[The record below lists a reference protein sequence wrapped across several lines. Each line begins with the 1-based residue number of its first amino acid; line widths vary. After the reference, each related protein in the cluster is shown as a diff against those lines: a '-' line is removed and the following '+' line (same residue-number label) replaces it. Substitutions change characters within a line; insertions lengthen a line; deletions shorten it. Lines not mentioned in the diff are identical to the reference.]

1 MKKEFVVLFFISL
14 MFCIFS
20 CKDMNN
26 ATPSVD
32 PTIDYSQLPTE
43 EGFFIDAPTFGL
55 HYKAFPSGMSGITDK
70 NGKFS
75 YKQGDEVTF
84 FIGNMQIGFPVK
96 GKRCISPLHIA
107 KANSI
112 YGNHENTVLA
122 QNIIRFLMA
131 LNTGKN
137 PYGLIIPHIIDNL
150 HHWDLHAILCS
161 PHFENEIIEIIAAL
175 RDMLPAEIVLP
186 TIEEAQKHFLIS
198 ESLIKQLEEKAGD
211 NLFLSI
217 KVPSNFKNHYIDFA
231 FNADNFENSYFSGKK
246 ILVNNDS
253 ITKYSTKLHSANWQ
267 LTLTALQNN
276 NRISENDLIAFY
288 TNEGFSSDLPEDYTL
303 EIAKEPAILHA
314 DLSENA
320 FLIEETF
327 IQNGKIIIPKTL
339 PDETS
344 SFLNQDTSLFFYVD
358 ILTETTNTRAASF
371 ELIIPIQKE
380 QWEETEVAYEIPFS
394 TTLASG
400 FKYKAQVYFKPDS
413 SKTYYVKQAQ
423 TLTEETGDLTYTF
436 TNWDEE

>member
-1 MKKEFVVLFFISL
+1 MKKKFVVLFFISL

-20 CKDMNN
+20 CKDVNN
-26 ATPSVD
+26 QNPPFDNSN
-32 PTIDYSQLPTE
+32 LPTE
-43 EGFFIDAPTFGL
+43 EGFFIDAPTCGL

-84 FIGNMQIGFPVK
+84 FIGNMQMGFSVP

-107 KANSI
+107 KATTI
-112 YGNHENTVLA
+112 YGNKESTILA

-231 FNADNFENSYFSGKK
+231 FNADNFENSYLSGKK

-253 ITKYSTKLHSANWQ
+253 ITKYSTILHSANWQ

-288 TNEGFSSDLPEDYTL
+288 TNEGFSNILPEEYPLAVET
-303 EIAKEPAILHA
+303 APVILHA

-320 FLIEETF
+320 FIVEETF
-327 IQNGKIIIPKTL
+327 TQNGTLIIPKTL
-339 PDETS
+339 PDKTN
-344 SFLNQDTSLFFYVD
+344 SFLNQDTSLFLYVD
-358 ILTETTNTRAASF
+358 ILTENIKQRAASF

-380 QWEETEVAYEIPFS
+380 QWKETEVAYEIPFS
-394 TTLASG
+394 TTLANG

-423 TLTEETGDLTYTF
+423 SLTEETGDLTYTF
-436 TNWDEE
+436 TTWDEE

>member
-1 MKKEFVVLFFISL
+1 MKKKFVVLFFISL

-20 CKDMNN
+20 CKDVNN
-26 ATPSVD
+26 QNPPFDNSN
-32 PTIDYSQLPTE
+32 LPTE
-43 EGFFIDAPTFGL
+43 EGFFIDAPTCGL
-55 HYKAFPSGMSGITDK
+55 HYKAFPSGMTGITDK

-84 FIGNMQIGFPVK
+84 YIGNMQMGFPVK

-112 YGNHENTVLA
+112 YGYHENTVLA

-137 PYGLIIPHIIDNL
+137 PYGLKIPHIIDNL

-161 PHFENEIIEIIAAL
+161 PHFENKIIEIIAAL

-246 ILVNNDS
+246 ILVNDDS

-339 PDETS
+339 PDKTN
-344 SFLNQDTSLFFYVD
+344 SFLNRDTSLFLYVD
-358 ILTETTNTRAASF
+358 ILTENTNTRAASF

-423 TLTEETGDLTYTF
+423 TLTEETGDLTYKF

>member
-1 MKKEFVVLFFISL
+1 MKKKFVVLFFISL

-20 CKDMNN
+20 CKDVNN
-26 ATPSVD
+26 QNPPFDNST
-32 PTIDYSQLPTE
+32 LPTE
-43 EGFFIDAPTFGL
+43 EGFFIDAPTCGL
-55 HYKAFPSGMSGITDK
+55 RYNAFPSGLNGITDK

-112 YGNHENTVLA
+112 YGHHENTVLA

-150 HHWDLHAILCS
+150 HPWDLHAILCS

-288 TNEGFSSDLPEDYTL
+288 TNEGFSNILPEEYPLAVETD
-303 EIAKEPAILHA
+303 PVILHA

-320 FLIEETF
+320 FIIEETF
-327 IQNGKIIIPKTL
+327 TQNGTLIIPKTL
-339 PDETS
+339 PDKTN
-344 SFLNQDTSLFFYVD
+344 SFLNQDTNLFFYVD

-380 QWEETEVAYEIPFS
+380 QWEETEAAYEIPFS

-413 SKTYYVKQAQ
+413 SKNYYIKQAQ
-423 TLTEETGDLTYTF
+423 TLTEEIGDLTYTF
-436 TNWDEE
+436 TTWDEE